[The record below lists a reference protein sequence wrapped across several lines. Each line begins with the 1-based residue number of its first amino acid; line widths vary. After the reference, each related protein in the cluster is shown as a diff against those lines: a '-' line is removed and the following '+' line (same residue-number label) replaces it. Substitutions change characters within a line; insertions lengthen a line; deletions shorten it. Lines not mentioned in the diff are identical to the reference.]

1 MGPEPLKSL
10 TEDWIPETERIGL
23 GPRVSVFGRCA
34 KECTMKVKRKIIQ
47 IDEEKCNGC
56 GLCVPSCAEG
66 AIQIVNGKAKLAA
79 EKYCDGLGACL
90 GECPQGA
97 LQVIEREADEFDEH
111 AIAEHLT
118 KGREKQPEPFPAV
131 ACGCPSAQV
140 QTFADRPTSSRLSGT
155 QASMP
160 SALTHWP
167 IQIRLVPPTAPFL
180 KGADLLV
187 AADCTPLAY
196 PNFHQDFLRGKVVMV
211 GCPKFDD
218 APAYV
223 QKFADIF
230 SAAAIRSITVVT
242 MEVPCCQGLP
252 MILRK
257 ALELSGKKIPM
268 EQIVI
273 SLQGE
278 ILKSQRLVA

>member
-1 MGPEPLKSL
+1 
-10 TEDWIPETERIGL
+10 
-23 GPRVSVFGRCA
+23 
-34 KECTMKVKRKIIQ
+34 MKTKRKIIQ
-47 IDEEKCNGC
+47 IDEAKCDGC
-56 GLCVPSCAEG
+56 GTCVPSCAEG
-66 AIQIVNGKAKLAA
+66 AIQIVKGKAKLVA

-97 LQVIEREADEFDEH
+97 LKVVEQKAEEFDEH
-111 AIAEHLT
+111 SVEEHL
-118 KGREKQPEPFPAV
+118 KSRKAQASSPFPPAQ
-131 ACGCPSAQV
+131 GCPSAMILNLGKPPAAPP
-140 QTFADRPTSSRLSGT
+140 ADRPGP
-155 QASMP
+155 QAGAQ

-180 KGADLLV
+180 RGADLLV
-187 AADCTPLAY
+187 AADCTPVAY
-196 PNFHQDFLRGKVVMV
+196 PNFHRDFLNGKVVMV

-278 ILKSQRLVA
+278 VLKSQRLVA